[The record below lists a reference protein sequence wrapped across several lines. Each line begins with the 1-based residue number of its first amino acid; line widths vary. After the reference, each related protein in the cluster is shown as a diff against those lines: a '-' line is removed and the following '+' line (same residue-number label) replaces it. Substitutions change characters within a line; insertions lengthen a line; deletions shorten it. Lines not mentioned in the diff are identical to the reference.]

1 MEQVRLSYRYVL
13 TALIICF
20 FVLLLSGCARTEQ
33 VSTWPREHKAQG
45 NEPIPQE
52 ITIWAY
58 SENYTEL
65 VESFEKNNQGVNVHI
80 KRVNYHDHVNLY
92 REALV
97 SGNAPDIMEVDHMF
111 LGEFSVIDGLVD
123 LKGGEFLEDRLK
135 NTMSIPLLKAAH
147 SLDNE
152 RLFALPISTS
162 PLLTYYRKD
171 IMEKYGY
178 PSEPEEL
185 AKYME
190 SKERLLAMAMRLR
203 QEGIYIMQDVFNPLD
218 WAESANPLFDNMYM
232 FNRNN
237 IHIARAFE
245 LSQQLKESDLAL
257 NVPLRTKAG
266 QEAIRSGQQ
275 AMVYLGTWGERRLEK
290 IAPDTKGLW
299 RATRL
304 PLGTY
309 GFSDGTYFMIPKMSN
324 NKKLAWEFMKYAYE
338 NMDQDGIVAAHLPSR
353 LQLLEQNSASAF
365 LGGQHANELY
375 VKLTNHIVEYRPS
388 PFDVDME
395 EKYRAKRQQA
405 VDNDEKPYEALSSIE
420 YAINAEVR
428 QSRKILLDMMSVR
441 R

>member
-1 MEQVRLSYRYVL
+1 MIQVRLSYRHL
-13 TALIICF
+13 LATLIVCF
-20 FVLLLSGCARTEQ
+20 FALLLSGCARTEK
-33 VSTWPREHKAQG
+33 VSTWPREHKTLGKEVA
-45 NEPIPQE
+45 PQE

-58 SENYTEL
+58 SENYKQLAEK
-65 VESFEKNNQGVNVHI
+65 FEKNHQGVKVHI
-80 KRVNYHDHVNLY
+80 KRINYHDHVNVY

-97 SGNAPDIMEVDHMF
+97 SGSTPDVMEVDHMV

-123 LKGGEFLEDRLK
+123 LKGEGYLEDKLK

-185 AKYME
+185 AKYLE
-190 SKERLLAMAMRLR
+190 SEERLLAMAIRLR
-203 QEGIYIMQDVFNPLD
+203 QEGIYMMQDVTNPLD
-218 WAESANPLFDNMYM
+218 WAESAIPLFDNMYM

-237 IHIARAFE
+237 VHIARAFE
-245 LSQQLKESDLAL
+245 LSQKLKESDLAL
-257 NVPLRTKAG
+257 NIPLRTKAG
-266 QEAIRSGQQ
+266 KEAVRSGHQ
-275 AMVYLGTWGERRLEK
+275 AMVYLGTWGEKRLRE
-290 IAPDTKGLW
+290 IAPETKGLW
-299 RATRL
+299 RATKL

-309 GFSDGTYFMIPKMSN
+309 GFSDGTYFMMPKMSN
-324 NKKLAWEFMKYAYE
+324 NKQLAWEFMKYVYE
-338 NMDQDGIVAAHLPSR
+338 HMDQDGLVAAHLPSR
-353 LQLLEQNSASAF
+353 LHLLEQSSRSEF

-375 VKLTNHIVEYRPS
+375 MKLTNHIVEYRPT

-395 EKYRAKRQQA
+395 EKYRARRQQA
-405 VDNDEKPYEALSSIE
+405 IDDNSKPYDTLSSIE
-420 YAINAEVR
+420 HAINAEVR
-428 QSRKILLDMMSVR
+428 QSRKILMDMMSVR